1 MTIHE
6 LFEAQVERTPDE
18 PAVVSNGE
26 QLTYVELNRRANR
39 VGHRLRQ
46 LGVGPEVL
54 VTICVDRS
62 LDAITGLLGILKAGG
77 AYVPLDPAYP
87 SARLAYMVRDA
98 AAPVLLTDRK
108 AAGLPSLESQQVLFL
123 EEAVSHEDF
132 RNSENLNTDVNPDN
146 LAYVIYTS
154 GSTGRPKGVEIPHR
168 AVVNLL
174 GSLRQRPGLSPHDV
188 QVVVASLSFDLSVS
202 SIFLP
207 LSVGARAVIVSEE
220 VAADGVAFSR
230 LLDEVGAT
238 AMEATPATW
247 RLLLG
252 AGWSG
257 RASLKIISA
266 GDALPRT
273 LANQLLSRG
282 QVLWSLYGPTEA
294 TVTTTVYRVEP
305 GNDPVYLGEP
315 IENAEIHLL
324 DTNLQPV
331 RDGETGQLY
340 IGGPGL
346 GRGYLRLPELTAK
359 KFIRLPIDGDS
370 ETRLYASGDL
380 ARRHPDGAIEFLD
393 RIDHQVKIRGFRIE
407 LGEVELALAAHP
419 SVEAAVVKVWSDP
432 SGEKRLVA
440 YVTPARGKAL
450 TAEDLRTFLTV
461 GLPAYMMPSD
471 FVFLAEMPLTPN
483 GKVDRERLPEP
494 SRFRSDRDKPYAP
507 PCDQTEQLLA
517 IIWSEVLGVD
527 RVGADDELTD
537 LGGHSLQA
545 ARIIAR
551 VRDEFGIELPITSF
565 YSSPTVA
572 GLARLLGSG
581 KAKPKANLGVGIPKR
596 PRVDL
601 LPLSFSQE
609 RVWFIHQ
616 LAPRNRAYHF
626 QSTITFTGSLDTSS
640 LERSLSEIVRRHE
653 VYRTTFHVA
662 EGAPGQKIHDPWRV
676 LLPLKDLRHLPGDER
691 KRVAEQL
698 LSEECDRLFELSQLP
713 LVRWSLI
720 RTDDQKH
727 ILVHVEHH
735 LVHDG
740 WSFRVFVRELLQLY
754 KAFSCGLPSSP
765 IPDPPLQMADYAIW
779 ERQWAD
785 SEDAA
790 QKLEYWTTALQGCP
804 ASLELP
810 LDRRRPAVPTF
821 QGASFRMELPSR
833 LCRLIRVLCRQE
845 KATLYSL
852 LLTAFCT
859 LLHRYASQD
868 VVLVGCAVAN
878 RRSRQLEQLLG
889 MVVANVVLRCQ
900 VPGEATFP
908 DVLERTQHV
917 LLEAQEH
924 SLVPF
929 DRVVAA
935 LGGERDLSRNPLF
948 QVMFNMHDAP
958 LPSVEIPGLTV
969 ELLEVLPN
977 RSSKFDLDVIV
988 IPGSTQ
994 LSDSK
999 PGPEEEGLTLVWEY
1013 STDLFDDTTIR
1024 RMARNYEALLE
1035 SIVADPNR
1043 RIDDLPF
1050 LSKDER
1056 QQLLFTWNDT
1066 AREYQQAGIHELFE
1080 ARVRELPNSRAL
1092 LCRGSHLSYAELNGR
1107 ANQLAHYLRKRGVG
1121 VGSLVGICLERSAD
1135 LIVGLMAVLKTGAAY
1150 VPLDPAYPPERQQFL
1165 LDDSDVSV
1173 LLTQGRW
1180 RNAFSNTE
1188 VGLILLDAEEQLIT
1202 RESDENLHI
1211 RIRPDSPAYVI
1222 YTSGSTGRPNGVCI
1236 EHRATVNLL
1245 HWAREVF
1252 DPEQLALVVAGSSV
1266 CFDLSVFEI
1275 FAPLAWGG
1283 AVLLVE
1289 DSKELADLPPE
1300 AEPTLI
1306 NTVPAAMELLQ
1317 LERLPT
1323 SIRVINLAGEPLS
1336 PSLVRR
1342 VYEKTKAEKIFDLYG
1357 PTECTTYSTF
1367 ALRNPHS
1374 PAIIGRP
1381 IANTQVY
1388 VLDGKQRPVPVGVP
1402 GELYLGGA
1410 GVARGYWQRPD
1421 LTRQKFIPNPFSQ
1434 VPEARLYR
1442 TGDRVR
1448 FRSDGNLEFLGRC
1461 DNQVKILGIR
1471 IEPGEV
1477 EAALTE
1483 HSAVRAAVVVDG
1495 ESEHG
1500 EKRFIAYVVFR
1511 EDPSSVDDLRKFLER
1526 KLPRYMLP
1534 HQYQVLE
1541 ALPLTSNGKV
1551 DRRALP
1557 PPEEPRPSA
1566 GVGHSFTHP
1575 HLERQLRD
1583 IWEKVLAVAPITNTD
1598 NFFEL
1603 GGDSIDAIR
1612 VLNRIETIFG
1622 KRLGIAQ
1629 IFNSP
1634 TIGQLGRLL
1643 SELM

>member
-6 LFEAQVERTPDE
+6 LFEAQVERTPDA
-18 PAVVSNGE
+18 PAVVSNDD
-26 QLTYVELNRRANR
+26 QLSYAELNRRANR

-62 LDAITGLLGILKAGG
+62 LDAVTGLLGILKAGG

-108 AAGLPSLESQQVLFL
+108 AADLPSLHSQQVLFF
-123 EEAVSHEDF
+123 EEAVFHEGSQ
-132 RNSENLNTDVNPDN
+132 NSENLKTRVNPDN

-154 GSTGRPKGVEIPHR
+154 GSTGRPKGVQIAHR

-174 GSLRQRPGLSPHDV
+174 SSLRQRPGLSLHDV
-188 QVVVASLSFDLSVS
+188 QVVVASFSFDLSVS

-230 LLDEVGAT
+230 LLDRVGAT

-247 RLLLG
+247 RLLLD

-273 LANQLLSRG
+273 LANRLLSRG
-282 QVLWSLYGPTEA
+282 QALWSLYGPTEA

-324 DTNLQPV
+324 DTNWRPV

-346 GRGYLRLPELTAK
+346 ARGYLGLPELTAK
-359 KFIRLPIDGDS
+359 KFIRVPVEGNS

-419 SVEAAVVKVWSDP
+419 SVQAAVVKVWSDAF
-432 SGEKRLVA
+432 GEKRLVA
-440 YVTPARGKAL
+440 YVTPARGTTV
-450 TAEDLRTFLTV
+450 TAEHLRTFLTV
-461 GLPAYMMPSD
+461 KLPAYMMPSD
-471 FVFLAEMPLTPN
+471 FVFLVEMPLTPN

-494 SRFRSDRDKPYAP
+494 SRARSDRDKPYAP
-507 PCDQTEQLLA
+507 PRDQTEQLLA
-517 IIWSEVLGVD
+517 TIWSEVLGVD
-527 RVGADDELTD
+527 RVGADDELAD

-565 YSSPTVA
+565 YSSPTIA
-572 GLARLLGSG
+572 GLAHLVGSG
-581 KAKPKANLGVGIPKR
+581 KAKPKANLGTEIPKR

-626 QSTITFTGSLDTSS
+626 QSTITFTGPLDIPS

-662 EGAPGQKIHDPWRV
+662 EGAPAQKVHDPWRV
-676 LLPLKDLRHLPGDER
+676 VLPLKDLGHLSGEEG
-691 KRVAEQL
+691 KKVAEEL
-698 LSEECDRLFELSQLP
+698 LSEECDRPFELSQLP

-720 RTDDQKH
+720 RTDDEKH

-754 KAFSCGLPSSP
+754 KTFSSGLPSPMPDSP
-765 IPDPPLQMADYAIW
+765 IQMADYAIW
-779 ERQWAD
+779 ERQWAE

-790 QKLEYWTTALQGCP
+790 QKLEYWTTALQDCP

-810 LDRRRPAVPTF
+810 LDRPRPAVPSF

-833 LCRLIRVLCRQE
+833 LCRFIRVLCRQQ

-852 LLTAFCT
+852 LLTAFGT
-859 LLHRYASQD
+859 LLHRYTSQD

-878 RRSRQLEQLLG
+878 RRSRQLEELLG
-889 MVVANVVLRCQ
+889 MVVANVVVRCQ
-900 VPGEATFP
+900 VLGEATFL
-908 DVLERTQHV
+908 DVLERTQKV

-924 SLVPF
+924 SLAPF

-935 LGGERDLSRNPLF
+935 LGRERDLSRNPLF

-958 LPSVEIPGLTV
+958 LPSVEIPGLAV

-977 RSSKFDLDVIV
+977 QASKFDLDVIV

-994 LSDSK
+994 LSGSK
-999 PGPEEEGLTLVWEY
+999 PGPEEEGITLVWEY
-1013 STDLFDDTTIR
+1013 STDLFDDPTIG

-1050 LSKDER
+1050 LSEVER
-1056 QQLLFTWNDT
+1056 QQLLLAWNDT
-1066 AREYQQAGIHELFE
+1066 AREYPQACIHELFE
-1080 ARVRELPNSRAL
+1080 ARVRELPNTRAL
-1092 LCRGSHLSYAELNGR
+1092 VCRGSHLSYAELNGK
-1107 ANQLAHYLRKRGVG
+1107 ANKLAHYLRKRGVG
-1121 VGSLVGICLERSAD
+1121 PGSLVGICLERSAD
-1135 LIVGLMAVLKTGAAY
+1135 LIVGLMAILKTGAAY
-1150 VPLDPAYPPERQQFL
+1150 LPLDPAYPPERQQFL
-1165 LDDSDVSV
+1165 LSDSDVSV

-1180 RNAFSNTE
+1180 RNAFSNTK
-1188 VGLILLDAEEQLIT
+1188 VDLIFVDAERILIT
-1202 RESDENLHI
+1202 RESDENPPS
-1211 RIRPDSPAYVI
+1211 RVRPDGPAYVI

-1236 EHRATVNLL
+1236 EHGATVNLL
-1245 HWAREVF
+1245 HWARDVF
-1252 DPEQLALVVAGSSV
+1252 GPEQLALVVAGSSV

-1289 DSKELADLPPE
+1289 DPKVLADLPPD

-1306 NTVPAAMELLQ
+1306 NTVPAAMELLE
-1317 LERLPT
+1317 LERLPK

-1336 PSLVRR
+1336 PSLVQR
-1342 VYEKTKAEKIFDLYG
+1342 VYEKTKAEKVFDLYG

-1367 ALRNPHS
+1367 ALRTPHS

-1388 VLDGKQRPVPVGVP
+1388 VLDGKQRPVPVGMP

-1410 GVARGYWQRPD
+1410 GLARGYWQRPD
-1421 LTRQKFIPNPFSQ
+1421 LTQEKFIPNPFSQ

-1442 TGDRVR
+1442 TGDQVR
-1448 FRSDGNLEFLGRC
+1448 FRSDGNLEFLGRR

-1483 HSAVRAAVVVDG
+1483 HSAVRAAVVVDR
-1495 ESEHG
+1495 EYEHG
-1500 EKRFIAYVVFR
+1500 EKRLIAYVVFR
-1511 EDPSSVDDLRKFLER
+1511 GDPSSVDDLRRFLQR

-1534 HQYQVLE
+1534 LEYEVLE

-1557 PPEEPRPSA
+1557 PPEEPRPA
-1566 GVGHSFTHP
+1566 AEVDHSFTHP
-1575 HLERQLRD
+1575 DLERQLSD
-1583 IWEKVLAVAPITNTD
+1583 IWEKVLAVAPIAKTD

-1622 KRLGIAQ
+1622 KRVGIRQ
-1629 IFNSP
+1629 IFDSP
-1634 TIGQLGRLL
+1634 TIGQLARLL
-1643 SELM
+1643 DELM